1 MPQPAALLTQVLEV
15 FQSLVDETDLV
26 LLKVSLRHLLE
37 LLLEIDV
44 EVVNALLEEGA
55 VLLTLNKNAEALD
68 SVHHHHSAA
77 YNVAKLLLGPQSV
90 KARLVKHL
98 RHQQETCTLRTILVL
113 ADHDNIFNAVV
124 DVVRVLER
132 SLPAVIAARWKQ
144 DATLSRPLASWQAT
158 RLQCALDKLCDVE
171 SILLVHVSVHKN
183 LNVHLAKDLREE
195 RTHVSRGD

>member
-37 LLLEIDV
+37 LLLEIDE

-77 YNVAKLLLGPQSV
+77 YNVAKLLLCPQGV

-98 RHQQETCTLRTILVL
+98 GHQ
-113 ADHDNIFNAVV
+113 
-124 DVVRVLER
+124 
-132 SLPAVIAARWKQ
+132 
-144 DATLSRPLASWQAT
+144 
-158 RLQCALDKLCDVE
+158 
-171 SILLVHVSVHKN
+171 
-183 LNVHLAKDLREE
+183 
-195 RTHVSRGD
+195 